1 MVKIKSTI
9 MNYTPDI
16 SLGKEELA
24 LGESNFCQS
33 LGYPLRLGYTSLIV
47 CLEGTS
53 VVSVNFKNYLLKTN
67 DVLVLAEDYIT
78 VVQRVSA
85 DFNAFY
91 CLVDRSLAA
100 EVAFD
105 LPNQLF
111 LFLHQSPLCRPRC
124 SEVALLHG
132 WITQIKH
139 IKNTCT
145 THQHIMLR
153 NSLQNFFLKIAESV
167 SLTEINVEHQYSRK
181 ELLCWKFWELIS
193 QHSTEQRNVAFY
205 ANKLSITPY
214 YLSQITKDF
223 LNDSPKDLIDRQVI
237 LEIKVLLRTTELSIK
252 QIADRLYFEDTSY
265 LARYFKRQTGIT
277 LTAFRN

>member
-1 MVKIKSTI
+1 

-16 SLGKEELA
+16 LLGKEKLA
-24 LGESNFCQS
+24 LGESNLSQS
-33 LGYPLRLGYTSLIV
+33 LGHPLQLSYTSLII

-53 VVSVNFKNYLLKTN
+53 VVSVNFKNYLLKPN
-67 DVLVLAEDYIT
+67 DILVLAEDYIT
-78 VVQRVSA
+78 VVQRVSV
-85 DFNAFY
+85 DFKAFY

-100 EVAFD
+100 EVAYD

-111 LFLHQSPLCRPRC
+111 LFLHQSPLCRPQGP
-124 SEVALLHG
+124 EVALLHG
-132 WITQIKH
+132 WIIQIKH

-153 NSLQNFFLKIAESV
+153 NSLQLFFLKIAETV
-167 SLTEINVEHQYSRK
+167 SLTQINLERQYSRK
-181 ELLCWKFWELIS
+181 EILCWKFWELIS

-205 ANKLSITPY
+205 ADKLNITPY

-223 LNDSPKDLIDRQVI
+223 LNDSPKGLIDRQVI
-237 LEIKVLLRTTELSIK
+237 LEIKALLSTTELSIK

-277 LTAFRN
+277 LTAYRK

>member
-1 MVKIKSTI
+1 MVKTESAI

-16 SLGKEELA
+16 LLGKEKLA
-24 LGESNFCQS
+24 LGESDLNQS
-33 LGYPLRLGYTSLIV
+33 LGYPLKLSYTSLIV
-47 CLEGTS
+47 CLEGTA
-53 VVSVNFKNYLLKTN
+53 VISVNFKNYLLKPN

-85 DFNAFY
+85 DFKAFY

-111 LFLHQSPLCRPRC
+111 LYLHQAPLCRPNGP
-124 SEVALLHG
+124 EIALLHG

-145 THQHIMLR
+145 KHQHTMLR
-153 NSLQNFFLKIAESV
+153 NSLQLFFLKIAETV
-167 SLTEINVEHQYSRK
+167 SLTEINLEHQYGRK
-181 ELLCWKFWELIS
+181 EILCWKFWELIT

-205 ANKLSITPY
+205 ANKLNITPY

-223 LNDSPKDLIDRQVI
+223 LNDSPKGLIDRQVI
-237 LEIKVLLRTTELSIK
+237 LEIKALLSTTELSIK

-277 LTAFRN
+277 LTAYRK

>member
-16 SLGKEELA
+16 FLGKEKLA
-24 LGESNFCQS
+24 LGESNLSQG
-33 LGYPLRLGYTSLIV
+33 LGYPLQVGYTSLII

-53 VVSVNFKNYLLKTN
+53 VVSVNFKNYLLKPN
-67 DVLVLAEDYIT
+67 DILVLAEDYIT
-78 VVQRVSA
+78 IVQRVSA
-85 DFNAFY
+85 DFKAFY
-91 CLVDRSLAA
+91 CFVDKSLAA

-111 LFLHQSPLCRPRC
+111 LFLHQSPLCRPQGL
-124 SEVALLHG
+124 EVALLHG

-153 NSLQNFFLKIAESV
+153 NSLQLFFLKIAETV
-167 SLTEINVEHQYSRK
+167 SLTEINMEHQYSRK
-181 ELLCWKFWELIS
+181 EILCWQFWELIT

-205 ANKLSITPY
+205 ADKLNITPY
-214 YLSQITKDF
+214 YLSQISKDF
-223 LNDSPKDLIDRQVI
+223 LKDSPKGLIDRQVI
-237 LEIKVLLRTTELSIK
+237 LEIKALLRTTELSIQ
-252 QIADRLYFEDTSY
+252 QIADHLCFEDTSY
-265 LARYFKRQTGIT
+265 MARYFKRQTGIT
-277 LTAFRN
+277 LTAYRK